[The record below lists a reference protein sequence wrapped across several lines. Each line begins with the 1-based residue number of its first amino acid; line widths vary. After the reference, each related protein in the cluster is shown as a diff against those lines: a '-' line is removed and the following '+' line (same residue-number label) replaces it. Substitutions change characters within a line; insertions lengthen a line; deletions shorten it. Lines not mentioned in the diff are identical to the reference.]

1 MPDDLYE
8 QDILAWSDH
17 QADLLR
23 KVARGQRVN
32 GVDWEHVVEE
42 IEDVGLSELNT
53 VQSHLRQMLV
63 LLLKVHGWPDHAS
76 VRHWR
81 EEIAASQAEAAQRF
95 APSMRQRIDLERL
108 HVLALKQLRAADC
121 GRPPLPWP
129 TDWLLTVDQLLND
142 DVAALEARL
151 AASRQTEL
159 NEPHR

>member
-42 IEDVGLSELNT
+42 IEDAGLSELNA
-53 VQSHLRQMLV
+53 VRSYLRQMLV
-63 LLLKVHGWPDHAS
+63 HLLKVHSWPDHAS

-81 EEIAASQAEAAQRF
+81 EKIAAFQAEAAQRF
-95 APSMRQRIDLERL
+95 APSMRQRIDLDQLYAR
-108 HVLALKQLRAADC
+108 ALRQLTVVDYE
-121 GRPPLPWP
+121 PPRLPWP
-129 TDWLLTVDQLLND
+129 THTLLTVDWLLND
-142 DVAALEARL
+142 EVAALESRM
-151 AASRQTEL
+151 AAPRQTASDV
-159 NEPHR
+159 PPA